1 MGEDNI
7 FPTLFSYIGVKIIRK
22 RTKFGVDKTDK
33 GIKDRQSKDFYTGE
47 TITFMSKLERQF
59 YEDIVLV
66 GMNDGSIKKY
76 ELQVKYQLQPAFK
89 YKGETILAI
98 NYISDFDIYYSD
110 GRFVV
115 VDTKGAPTP
124 DAKIKAKIFKHVYP
138 DIDFRWVSYTK
149 ATGWI
154 DYNELQKIRR
164 TKKKNEKKK
173 AEENCA

>member
-1 MGEDNI
+1 MNI
-7 FPTLFSYIGVKIIRK
+7 IKK
-22 RTKFGVDKTDK
+22 RTKFGVDKTEK

-89 YKGETILAI
+89 YREETVLAI

-115 VDTKGAPTP
+115 IDVKGMATA
-124 DAKIKAKIFKHVYP
+124 DAKIKAKLYKHVYP
-138 DIDFRWVSYTK
+138 DIDFKWMSHTQ
-149 ATGWI
+149 ATGWTE
-154 DYNELQKIRR
+154 YSELQKLRR
-164 TKKKNEKKK
+164 EKKK
-173 AEENCA
+173 KEKKKVEGKRA